1 MTDSGGA
8 GVRGVSAG
16 LGVVAPEAAADADGE
31 GRDPLAAM
39 MGAGAVRW
47 LPLPLLELSLLISRF
62 GLEEDDLLP
71 LLPVCAELTA
81 MAAAAA
87 EEDKRSSS
95 LVASRSVGLPKSSD
109 IFERRMS
116 KDWICQITFDLDS
129 FFNKGTLMR

>member
-16 LGVVAPEAAADADGE
+16 LGVVAPDAAGE

-62 GLEEDDLLP
+62 GLEEEDDLLP

-81 MAAAAA
+81 MAAATV
-87 EEDKRSSS
+87 EDERSSS

-109 IFERRMS
+109 IFERRSS
-116 KDWICQITFDLDS
+116 KDWICQITFDLDG
-129 FFNKGTLMR
+129 FFNKGTLMK